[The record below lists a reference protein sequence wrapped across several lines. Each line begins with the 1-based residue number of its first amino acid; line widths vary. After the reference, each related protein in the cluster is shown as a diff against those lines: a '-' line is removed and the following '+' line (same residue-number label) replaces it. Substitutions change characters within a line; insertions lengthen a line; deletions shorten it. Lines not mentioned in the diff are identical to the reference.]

1 MNITKQQLLSVP
13 KRKADEPIF
22 NVLGVYVLPNSKKH
36 DSGYACM
43 DFVAEFPP
51 DSNKPMIRFGG
62 GCDSVWLEG
71 SHFMM
76 DCIYP
81 SKIVRIWNRH
91 GFSISNDGSDIR
103 FIENGG

>member
-22 NVLGVYVLPNSKKH
+22 DVLAVYILPNSNKSK
-36 DSGYACM
+36 DGYACM

-51 DSNKPMIRFGG
+51 KSNRPMIRFGG
-62 GCDSVWLEG
+62 SCDSVSLEG
-71 SHFMM
+71 THFRV
-76 DCIYP
+76 DSNHP
-81 SKIVRIWNRH
+81 SKIVHIWNRF
-91 GFSISNDGSDIR
+91 GFYVSRDGENIR

>member
-1 MNITKQQLLSVP
+1 MNITKQQLLSAP

-36 DSGYACM
+36 ESGYACM

-51 DSNKPMIRFGG
+51 DSKNPMIRFGG
-62 GCDSVWLEG
+62 GCDSVSLEG
-71 SHFMM
+71 THFKV
-76 DCIYP
+76 DCKYP
-81 SKIVRIWNRH
+81 SKIVHIWNRF
-91 GFSISNDGSDIR
+91 GFYVSRDGSNIR